1 MVNWEEYRQ
10 KSKKRKSLS
19 SDEALIRTF
28 NREVGCAGWGTARMW
43 HLHYLSHEIRRRN
56 FNSDI
61 IFDLDEKGNI
71 LAMKPSKKVK
81 LVDDKLVFVD

>member
-1 MVNWEEYRQ
+1 MVNWEEYKE
-10 KSKKRKSLS
+10 KSRKRKSLC
-19 SDEALIRTF
+19 SDENLIRTF
-28 NREVGCAGWGTARMW
+28 NKEVGCGGWVIARMW

-71 LAMKPSKKVK
+71 LAMKLSKKVK
-81 LVDDKLVFVD
+81 LVDNKLEFID